1 MQYTLD
7 DGEALQREFPETFE
21 IPTLKNRE
29 CQQVGDLVKLIF
41 RITINDEVFVERMW
55 VIITHKN
62 EGDLIGKLDNQ
73 PFCTKEL
80 KAGDEIK
87 FTLKNIINIENVYD

>member
-1 MQYTLD
+1 MEFTLD
-7 DGEALQREFPETFE
+7 DGEALNQEYPDTFE

-29 CQQVGDLVKLIF
+29 SQQVSDLVKLIF

-62 EGDLIGKLDNQ
+62 KNQ
-73 PFCTKEL
+73 LT
-80 KAGDEIK
+80 G
-87 FTLKNIINIENVYD
+87 TLKNQPYCTEELTIGHEVTFLAKHIIQIDHVYH